1 MKPGIIETVTDH
13 FRGLATMNIL
23 RAESLH
29 KVYGKLPA
37 VDGLSFAVRKGECF
51 GLLGPNGAGK
61 TTTIRMLYGYTPRN
75 AGTLELFGLD
85 IDRDLREIKRRI
97 GICQQEDSLDP
108 DLNVRENLIGFARYF
123 SISRAAA
130 EPRADELLQFFALYN
145 RAGDKITTLSGGL
158 KRRLMLARALI
169 NSPDLLI
176 LDEPTTGLDP
186 QSRQLLW
193 EKLADLKEAG
203 LTILLTTH
211 YMEEAARLCDRL
223 VIIDHGRI
231 LVEGAPADLVREQV
245 GRTVLEV
252 ADPDQTVRDFLA
264 RQGYRVEDLGKRLL
278 VHLDDGDEL
287 FLRLTREVRAEG
299 CTLRPASLEDL
310 FLKLT
315 GRELRE

>member
-1 MKPGIIETVTDH
+1 MAIVQVD
-13 FRGLATMNIL
+13 AL
-23 RAESLH
+23 RKA
-29 KVYGKLPA
+29 YGPLTA
-37 VDGLSFAVRKGECF
+37 VDGISFAARQGECF

-61 TTTIRMLYGYTPRN
+61 TTTIRMLYGYTPRD
-75 AGTLELFGLD
+75 AGRLQLFGLD
-85 IDRDLREIKRRI
+85 LDRDLREIKRRI

-108 DLNVRENLIGFARYF
+108 DLTVRDNLVGFARYF
-123 SISRAAA
+123 AIPYGEACR
-130 EPRADELLQFFALYN
+130 RADELLHFFALES
-145 RAGDKITTLSGGL
+145 RAHAGVRVLSGGL

-169 NSPDLLI
+169 NRPDLLI

-193 EKLADLKEAG
+193 DKLAELKGEG

-223 VIIDHGRI
+223 VIVDHGQI
-231 LVEGAPADLVREQV
+231 LVEGAPAQLVRERV
-245 GRTVLEV
+245 GQAVLEI
-252 ADPDQTVRDFLA
+252 ANPDQAVRDFLE
-264 RQGYRVEDLGKRLL
+264 REECRVEDLGKRLL
-278 VHLDDGDEL
+278 VHLDDGDAL
-287 FLRLTREVRAEG
+287 FLKLTREVRAEG